1 MNTHLETLAMPGNPC
16 RDCRDCR
23 DCRHH
28 SYVVVDWSKLSSKP
42 VVTVVTVD
50 TVVIVETVVTVG
62 TVVIIETS
70 IVTVETVVTV
80 VTVEIVVTSHHNFSA
95 KCHIPRKEGGKK
107 SHLSQL
113 SVQEKQK

>member
-70 IVTVETVVTV
+70 IVTV
-80 VTVEIVVTSHHNFSA
+80 VTSHHNFSA

-113 SVQEKQK
+113 SVQEKQKLNFIN